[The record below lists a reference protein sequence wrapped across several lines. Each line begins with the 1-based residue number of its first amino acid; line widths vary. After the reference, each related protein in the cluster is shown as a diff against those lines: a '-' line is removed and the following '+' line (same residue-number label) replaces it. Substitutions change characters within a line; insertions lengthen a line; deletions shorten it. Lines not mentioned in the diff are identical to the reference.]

1 MVRPIPMTQP
11 AKLINGDKTAA
22 AVDRARGE
30 LRHGRAVLVR
40 DGDRALLI
48 GGLEALE
55 DTVCGAIKAQAS
67 GRFVLLLNWRRAEV
81 LGARAKD
88 GALVSL
94 TLSAPDDSLASAQ
107 ELAYGARAKELSLPA
122 LEVIDGDGLADA
134 AMVLARLAQLAPALM
149 IAEVSGTTTAD
160 LEASLSTGDV
170 LTVNADD
177 ILRAEGQTPRIKRVS
192 AARVPLVEGIETQF
206 IAFRGPMPS
215 DEQVA
220 VVIGNPDMS
229 KPVPMRVHSSCLT
242 GDVFG
247 SLRCDCGEQLEA
259 TIRKLTAM
267 GGGIVLYLAQ
277 EGRGIGLTNKLRAYG
292 LQDSGVDTYDANA
305 HLGFEPDERRFDIA
319 GTMLADLGVK
329 SVRLLTNNPRKVDSL
344 RAEGIDVVDRVPLT
358 GGLTRFNA
366 QYLRTKV
373 EKGGH
378 FGEAAYSRGLDEQ
391 GETNED
397 AKIAPF
403 PVGKVGF

>member
-1 MVRPIPMTQP
+1 M
-11 AKLINGDKTAA
+11 
-22 AVDRARGE
+22 DRARGE

-40 DGDRALLI
+40 EGDRALLV
-48 GGLEALE
+48 GGLEALDE
-55 DTVCGAIKAQAS
+55 AVCRAIKAQAA

-81 LGARAKD
+81 LGARAGD
-88 GALVSL
+88 GSLVSL
-94 TLSAPDDSLASAQ
+94 TLSAPDDSLAAAQ
-107 ELAYGARAKELSLPA
+107 ELAYGVRAKELVLPEQEIIQGDSLPT
-122 LEVIDGDGLADA
+122 A

-149 IAEVSGTTTAD
+149 IAEVSGTSTPD

-170 LTVNADD
+170 LTVDAAD
-177 ILRAEGQTPRIKRVS
+177 IMRADEQTPRIRRVS
-192 AARVPLVEGIETQF
+192 TARVPVLDGVESLF

-229 KPVPMRVHSSCLT
+229 QPVPMRVHSACLT

-247 SLRCDCGEQLEA
+247 SLRCDCGEQLDA
-259 TIRKLTAM
+259 TIRKLAAL

-277 EGRGIGLTNKLRAYG
+277 EGRGIGLTNKLRAYE
-292 LQDSGVDTYDANA
+292 LQDAGADTYDANA

-319 GTMLADLGVK
+319 GLMLADLGVK

-344 RAEGIDVVDRVPLT
+344 RAEGIEVVDRVPLT

-366 QYLRTKV
+366 QYLRAKV

-378 FGEAAYSRGLDEQ
+378 FGEAADMRGADEQ
-391 GETNED
+391 GETSED
-397 AKIAPF
+397 ARIEPF

>member
-1 MVRPIPMTQP
+1 MTQP
-11 AKLINGDKTAA
+11 PKLINGDRTAA

-40 DGDRALLI
+40 DGDRALLV
-48 GGLEALE
+48 GGLEALDE
-55 DTVCGAIKAQAS
+55 TVCAAIKAQAA
-67 GRFVLLLNWRRAEV
+67 GRFVMLLNWRRAEV
-81 LGARAKD
+81 LGARAGD

-107 ELAYGARAKELSLPA
+107 ELAYGARAKELRLPE
-122 LEVIDGDGLADA
+122 LQIIDGDGLADA
-134 AMVLARLAQLAPALM
+134 AMILARLAQLAPALM
-149 IAEVSGTTTAD
+149 IAEVSGTTTPD

-170 LTVNADD
+170 LTVDAVHIVKAD
-177 ILRAEGQTPRIKRVS
+177 GQTPRIRRVS
-192 AARVPLVEGIETQF
+192 AARVPLLDGVETRF

-229 KPVPMRVHSSCLT
+229 KPVPMRVHSACLT

-247 SLRCDCGEQLEA
+247 SLRCDCGEQLDA

-277 EGRGIGLTNKLRAYG
+277 EGRGIGLTNKLRAYE
-292 LQDSGVDTYDANA
+292 LQDAGADTYDANA

-319 GTMLADLGVK
+319 GLILADLGVK

-366 QYLRTKV
+366 QYLRAKV

-378 FGEAAYSRGLDEQ
+378 FGEAADMRGADEQ
-391 GETNED
+391 GEMSED
-397 AKIAPF
+397 AKIASF

>member
-1 MVRPIPMTQP
+1 MTKP
-11 AKLINGDKTAA
+11 PKLINGERTAA
-22 AVDRARGE
+22 AVDRARAE

-40 DGDRALLI
+40 DGDRALLV
-48 GGLEALE
+48 GGLEALD
-55 DTVCGAIKAQAS
+55 DTVGEAIKAQAS
-67 GRFVLLLNWRRAEV
+67 GRCVLLLNWRRAEA
-81 LGARAKD
+81 LGAPAGD

-94 TLSAPDDSLASAQ
+94 TLSSPDDSLAAAQ
-107 ELAYGARAKELSLPA
+107 ELAYGVRAKELHLP
-122 LEVIDGDGLADA
+122 EQQVIEGDNLANA

-149 IAEVSGTTTAD
+149 IAEVSGTTTPD
-160 LEASLSTGDV
+160 LEASLSTADV
-170 LTVNADD
+170 LTVDAADIFKAD
-177 ILRAEGQTPRIKRVS
+177 GQKPRIKRVS
-192 AARVPLVEGIETQF
+192 AARVPLVEGMETRF

-220 VVIGNPDMS
+220 VVIGNPDMA

-247 SLRCDCGEQLEA
+247 SLRCDCGEQLET

-277 EGRGIGLTNKLRAYG
+277 EGRGIGLTNKLRAYE
-292 LQDSGVDTYDANA
+292 LQDAGVDTYDANA

-319 GTMLADLGVK
+319 GLMLADLGVK

-366 QYLRTKV
+366 NYLRTKV

-378 FGEAAYSRGLDEQ
+378 FGEAAYSRGVDEQ